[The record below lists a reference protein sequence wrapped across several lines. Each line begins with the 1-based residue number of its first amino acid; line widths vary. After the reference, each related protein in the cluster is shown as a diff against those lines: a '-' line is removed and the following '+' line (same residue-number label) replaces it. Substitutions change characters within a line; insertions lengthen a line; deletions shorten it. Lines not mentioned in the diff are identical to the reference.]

1 MGFWSKLGKGLAIG
15 GAGLGTAL
23 SFGAGAPVLGATL
36 GAAGGLGG
44 KISGALSSAGG
55 ALSGVGRAASG
66 GAGAMEDTRLAEA
79 NLANTR
85 DRNALQMAAEQIQ
98 QNTSRDQQGL
108 DRAKFGLDAPLTQTK
123 QAAYGDALA
132 NVQDV
137 NIDFQPKSGSL
148 PQMGVTGGIRP
159 SMFGPTSRAAGADL
173 ARTALANKLAGN
185 TGLPEMSA
193 PVGMPTLSPPTQ
205 AGALEKT
212 LGGVGLGGSI
222 LGALGEELKKRQRPP
237 VNVEGTTV
245 YNPVPGG
252 YNLPGMR
259 V

>member
-23 SFGAGAPVLGATL
+23 SFGAGAPLLGGAI

-44 KISGALSSAGG
+44 KIAGGLEKAGG
-55 ALSGVGRAASG
+55 ALSGIGHAASG
-66 GAGAMEDTRLAEA
+66 GAGAMEDTRLVEA

-85 DRNALQMAAEQIQ
+85 DRNQLEQAALQIR
-98 QNTSRDQQGL
+98 QNEGRDQLGL
-108 DRAKFGLDAPLTQTK
+108 DRAKFSLDAPGTQTK

-137 NIDFQPKSGSL
+137 NIDFQPTSGAL
-148 PQMGVTGGIRP
+148 PKANVSGGLRP

-173 ARTALANKLAGN
+173 ARTALMNKLSGT
-185 TGLPEMSA
+185 TGLPEMSG
-193 PVGMPTLSPPTQ
+193 PVGMPTLSDPTQ

-212 LGGVGLGGSI
+212 MGGVGLGGSI
-222 LGALGEELKKRQRPP
+222 LGALGEALKNRRLQRPVP
-237 VNVEGTTV
+237 ESTQAGMTPHGTF
-245 YNPVPGG
+245 G
-252 YNLPGMR
+252 LPY
-259 V
+259 